1 MTAGYRISSV
11 AGERARILRLQATA
25 WWSWSDS
32 NQPPE
37 CYGIW
42 ACPTS
47 SPGRT
52 PGLELEE
59 AAVDGHFYKR
69 ESRVAVTRQGK
80 SRCSPHDG
88 SLLPPRRHHHWALPL
103 LLRQP
108 PTTGEVLLSVPGV
121 RQRELVGHPPHSITL
136 WWLVRVRPAPPP
148 SRLQPAR
155 AGTEIASPSS
165 STKAGPRRGRVRET
179 GKGLRCTGSTA
190 QLRAAP
196 GRRKGRQVQRA
207 GL

>member
-1 MTAGYRISSV
+1 MEYGRVRPAHPVGHQASSSK
-11 AGERARILRLQATA
+11 R
-25 WWSWSDS
+25 
-32 NQPPE
+32 P
-37 CYGIW
+37 
-42 ACPTS
+42 
-47 SPGRT
+47 
-52 PGLELEE
+52 
-59 AAVDGHFYKR
+59 AVDGHFYKR
-69 ESRVAVTRQGK
+69 ESRVAVTRHGK